1 PNTNKMKKVI
11 YIVIVVALLVWA
23 GFTLAGNKQKML
35 EETAIVAEQSA
46 FVTVRVDTV
55 KSEVISSAYR
65 ANGNFAP
72 FQDLK
77 LSSERGGQVVRVLVD
92 EGAKV
97 TVGQTLAVIKA
108 DLQSVELQNAEAAYL
123 TAQKE
128 AERFAS
134 AFKSGGVTQQQL
146 DQVNLQLQSAQ
157 ARLNQAKIN
166 VGDSNI
172 KSTINGIVN
181 KRHIEPGT
189 VVAPGAP
196 LFDIVNVS
204 KLKLKVNASENQV
217 AAIKVGDTVS
227 IKASVYPNKDF
238 TGVVTFIAAMA
249 DESLNFPI
257 EIEVTNNPNNELR
270 AGMFGSAIFSS
281 KDNDQTPVTIVP
293 RDAFV
298 GSVSNNE
305 IYVIRDSVAHL
316 EKITTGRNFGEKVEV
331 LQGVKEGDIVVVS
344 GIINLT
350 DGAKITVIE

>member
-1 PNTNKMKKVI
+1 MKKVI

-189 VVAPGAP
+189 VVAPGSP

-204 KLKLKVNASENQV
+204 KLKLKVNATENQV
-217 AAIKVGDTVS
+217 ANIKVGDEVT

-238 TGVVTFIAAMA
+238 KGKVTFIAAMA
-249 DESLNFPI
+249 DESLNFP
-257 EIEVTNNPNNELR
+257 
-270 AGMFGSAIFSS
+270 
-281 KDNDQTPVTIVP
+281 
-293 RDAFV
+293 
-298 GSVSNNE
+298 
-305 IYVIRDSVAHL
+305 
-316 EKITTGRNFGEKVEV
+316 VEV
-331 LQGVKEGDIVVVS
+331 ERSEERRVGKECRS
-344 GIINLT
+344 RWSRYH
-350 DGAKITVIE
+350 

>member
-1 PNTNKMKKVI
+1 MKKVI

-204 KLKLKVNASENQV
+204 KLKLKVNATENQV
-217 AAIKVGDTVS
+217 ANIKVGDEVI
-227 IKASVYPNKDF
+227 IKASVYPNKEF
-238 TGVVTFIAAMA
+238 KGKVTFIAAMA
-249 DESLNFPI
+249 DASLNFPV
-257 EIEVTNNPNNELR
+257 EVEVLNNSNNELR
-270 AGMFGSAIFSS
+270 AGMYGSVIFSS
-281 KDNDQTPVTIVP
+281 KDENNTPVTVVP
-293 RDAFV
+293 RNAFV
-298 GSVSNNE
+298 GSISNNE
-305 IYVIRDSVAHL
+305 IFVAREGVAHL
-316 EKITTGRNFGEKVEV
+316 TKVVAGRNFGDKVEI
-331 LQGVKEGDIVVVS
+331 LEGLKEGDIVITS

-350 DGAKITVIE
+350 DGAKISIVK